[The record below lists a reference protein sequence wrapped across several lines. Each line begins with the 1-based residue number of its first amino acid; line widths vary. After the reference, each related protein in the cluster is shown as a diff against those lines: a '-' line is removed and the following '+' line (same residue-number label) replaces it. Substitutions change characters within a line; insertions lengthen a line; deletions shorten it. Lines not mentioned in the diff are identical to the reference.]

1 MRDTDRTQTA
11 NGRELV
17 LDILMTVA
25 RQQEYSH
32 IVIRSVLE
40 KYDYLEAREK
50 GFIKR
55 LAEGTLERQIQ
66 LDDMLNRV
74 SSVKVNKMKPLIRC
88 LLRMSVYQM
97 MFMDSVPDS
106 AVCNEAVKLAKKRGF
121 GSLTGFV
128 NGVLRNLG
136 RRKAELMMPAGDPES
151 AEYLSV
157 KYSMPRWI
165 VDKWIAEQ
173 GRERTERILTGLLV
187 ERPVTV
193 RADSRL
199 TTPEYETL
207 KSELESDGVTV
218 HDSGIL
224 PCAWYLE
231 NTEGLKRLHAF
242 ASGKLKAQDVS
253 SMLAVMAADIH
264 AGDLVVDVCAA
275 PGGKTF
281 FASELAGTDG
291 HVISRDVSEYKLSL
305 LQESKDNFCAEN
317 VEIQMWDGREYD
329 EKLEEK
335 ADVVLADVPCSGL
348 GVIGRKKDIKYRVTP
363 ESIASLPKLQ
373 KEILTNAQ
381 RYVRPGGVLLFS
393 TCTINKEENE
403 EILSWLLSEFPF
415 HAESIAFRIPE
426 CILREEPER
435 ESAGNGYLQ
444 LLPGIHGTDGF
455 FLARLVKDGGI

>member
-50 GFIKR
+50 AFIKR

-136 RRKAELMMPAGDPES
+136 RRKAELMRPAGDPES

-157 KYSMPRWI
+157 KYSMPQWI

-173 GRERTERILTGLLV
+173 GRERTERILTGLLM

-199 TTPEYETL
+199 TTEEYETL

-231 NTEGLKRLHAF
+231 NTEGLRRLPAF

-329 EKLEEK
+329 KKLEEK

-403 EILSWLLSEFPF
+403 EIL
-415 HAESIAFRIPE
+415 
-426 CILREEPER
+426 
-435 ESAGNGYLQ
+435 
-444 LLPGIHGTDGF
+444 
-455 FLARLVKDGGI
+455 

>member
-1 MRDTDRTQTA
+1 
-11 NGRELV
+11 
-17 LDILMTVA
+17 
-25 RQQEYSH
+25 
-32 IVIRSVLE
+32 
-40 KYDYLEAREK
+40 
-50 GFIKR
+50 
-55 LAEGTLERQIQ
+55 
-66 LDDMLNRV
+66 
-74 SSVKVNKMKPLIRC
+74 
-88 LLRMSVYQM
+88 
-97 MFMDSVPDS
+97 
-106 AVCNEAVKLAKKRGF
+106 
-121 GSLTGFV
+121 
-128 NGVLRNLG
+128 
-136 RRKAELMMPAGDPES
+136 MMPAGDPES

-231 NTEGLKRLHAF
+231 NTEGLKRLPAF

-329 EKLEEK
+329 ETLAEK

-373 KEILTNAQ
+373 KEILTYAQ

-415 HAESIAFRIPE
+415 HAESIAFRMPE

>member
-74 SSVKVNKMKPLIRC
+74 SNVKVNKMKPLIRC

-231 NTEGLKRLHAF
+231 NTEGLKRLPAF

-329 EKLEEK
+329 ETLAEK

-415 HAESIAFRIPE
+415 HAESIVSRMPE

-455 FLARLVKDGGI
+455 FLARLKRIG

>member
-50 GFIKR
+50 AFIKR

-66 LDDMLNRV
+66 LDDILNRV
-74 SSVKVNKMKPLIRC
+74 SSVKVNKMKPMIRC
-88 LLRMSVYQM
+88 LLRMSTYQM
-97 MFMDSVPDS
+97 IFMDSVPDS

-121 GSLTGFV
+121 ASLTGFV
-128 NGVLRNLG
+128 NGVLRNIG
-136 RRKAELMMPAGDPES
+136 RRKAELALPDGNPES
-151 AEYLSV
+151 KEYLSV

-165 VDKWIAEQ
+165 VEKWMAEQ
-173 GRERTERILTGLLV
+173 GRERTERILRGLLI

-199 TTPEYETL
+199 TLPECETL
-207 KSELESDGVTV
+207 KRELESDGVIV
-218 HDSGIL
+218 RDSGIL
-224 PCAWYLE
+224 PYTWYLE
-231 NTEGLKRLHAF
+231 NTEGLKRLPSF

-253 SMLAVMAADIH
+253 SMLAVLAAGIQE
-264 AGDLVVDVCAA
+264 GDLVVDVCAA

-281 FASELAGTDG
+281 FASELAGADG

-305 LQESKDNFCAEN
+305 LEESKDSFRAEN

-329 EKLEEK
+329 ETLEEK

-363 ESIASLPKLQ
+363 ESIALLPKLQ

-415 HAESIAFRIPE
+415 HAESIVSRMPE
-426 CILREEPER
+426 CILKEEPER

>member
-1 MRDTDRTQTA
+1 MKDTGRTQTV
-11 NGRELV
+11 NDRELV

-25 RQQEYSH
+25 KQQEYSH

-40 KYDYLEAREK
+40 KYDYLGAQEK
-50 GFIKR
+50 AFIKR

-88 LLRMSVYQM
+88 LLRMSAYQM

-128 NGVLRNLG
+128 NGVLRSIG
-136 RRKAELMMPAGDPES
+136 RKKAELLQPAEDLK
-151 AEYLSV
+151 AEQQLSV
-157 KYSMPRWI
+157 KYSMPGWI
-165 VDKWIAEQ
+165 VEKWMTEQ
-173 GRERTERILTGLLV
+173 GRERTEQILAGLLK

-193 RADSRL
+193 RTDSRL
-199 TTPEYETL
+199 TLAEREAM
-207 KSELESDGVTV
+207 KEELRSDGVIV
-218 HDSGIL
+218 RDSGIL
-224 PCAWYLE
+224 PDAWYLE
-231 NTEGLKRLHAF
+231 NTEGLKRLPAF
-242 ASGKLKAQDVS
+242 ASGKLNVQDVS

-264 AGDLVVDVCAA
+264 EGDLVVDVCAA

-281 FASELAGTDG
+281 FASEFAGADG
-291 HVISRDVSEYKLSL
+291 HVIARDVSEYKTSL
-305 LQESKDNFCAEN
+305 LEESKNRLNAEN
-317 VEIQMWDGREYD
+317 VEIQIWDGREYD
-329 EKLEEK
+329 ETLEEK

-363 ESIASLPKLQ
+363 ESMAGLRDLQ
-373 KEILTNAQ
+373 REILANAQ

-403 EILSWLLSEFPF
+403 EILSWLLAEFPF
-415 HAESIAFRIPE
+415 HTESIASRMPE
-426 CILREEPER
+426 CILKERPEQ
-435 ESAGNGYLQ
+435 ESARKGYLQ